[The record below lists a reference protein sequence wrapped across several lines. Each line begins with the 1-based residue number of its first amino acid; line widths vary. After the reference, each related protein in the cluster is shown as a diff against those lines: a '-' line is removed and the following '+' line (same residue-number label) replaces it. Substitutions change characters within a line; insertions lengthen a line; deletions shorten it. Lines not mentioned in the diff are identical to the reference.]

1 MKNINIENSIMLSV
15 DTQIPNIETTT
26 DQEMK
31 EIQAEIKEKIMKG
44 IDKIE
49 INQFKEEIIKIKKVK
64 NKGKIKID
72 QDQGIENMIKKV
84 KIKIM
89 IVKETDNQKNNHA
102 RKRIEKDHI
111 LPNRLNKINVHDQSH
126 KEIVKREENKRKI
139 KMTFKELKLSKKRFQ
154 KIEKTKRTERNKVEK
169 LANHNHMT
177 ETLQTQVQ

>member
-1 MKNINIENSIMLSV
+1 
-15 DTQIPNIETTT
+15 
-26 DQEMK
+26 
-31 EIQAEIKEKIMKG
+31 
-44 IDKIE
+44 
-49 INQFKEEIIKIKKVK
+49 
-64 NKGKIKID
+64 
-72 QDQGIENMIKKV
+72 
-84 KIKIM
+84 M

-111 LPNRLNKINVHDQSH
+111 LPNRLNKINVHVQSH

-177 ETLQTQVQ
+177 ETLQTQVQQYHHQTMNNPTVRLNQCQCERSQKDNFFIKINLFIFMILFN